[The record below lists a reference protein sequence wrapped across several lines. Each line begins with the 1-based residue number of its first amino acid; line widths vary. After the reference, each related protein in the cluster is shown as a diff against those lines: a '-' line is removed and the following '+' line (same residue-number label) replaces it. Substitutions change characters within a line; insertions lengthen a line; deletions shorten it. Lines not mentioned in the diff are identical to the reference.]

1 MSLNKE
7 ELARADLRSGERVI
21 RRGRPPSVAPKQ
33 AVKLRLD
40 PDVVE
45 PFPRH
50 RPWLADPH
58 QCEALSHLASNGFA
72 AALGSFTNPLTL
84 LKPTPGSGKYWP
96 AKTVDCDNAV
106 KRNNP

>member
-1 MSLNKE
+1 MMVSASWGSRGRSMSLNKE

-72 AALGSFTNPLTL
+72 AARNC
-84 LKPTPGSGKYWP
+84 PGG
-96 AKTVDCDNAV
+96 
-106 KRNNP
+106 

>member
-40 PDVVE
+40 PDVVSHFRVTG
-45 PFPRH
+45 PGWQTRINARH
-50 RPWLADPH
+50 CH
-58 QCEALSHLASNGFA
+58 I
-72 AALGSFTNPLTL
+72 
-84 LKPTPGSGKYWP
+84 
-96 AKTVDCDNAV
+96 
-106 KRNNP
+106 

>member
-58 QCEALSHLASNGFA
+58 QCDA
-72 AALGSFTNPLTL
+72 APRRQACEDGMRE
-84 LKPTPGSGKYWP
+84 G
-96 AKTVDCDNAV
+96 
-106 KRNNP
+106 RNQQP